1 MFQTRWPALRR
12 AIAVAGLACL
22 CGAVH
27 GEVLRYPGVEN
38 ALDRRGDY
46 PLKLLQLAL
55 KKAGSVDTVVRTT
68 LYMQQNRSALEIAR
82 ASGNLDIMAAAT
94 SKEREAQLLP
104 IRIPL
109 TKGLIG
115 WRLLLLKAG
124 ERERLRDVTTLQ
136 QLRLLRT
143 AQVHDWPDMAIL
155 RGNGLTVA
163 AVSHY
168 DGLFSMLEVDRLD
181 YVPRSLPE
189 IGAEA
194 DSHRK
199 LAIDPYLVLR
209 YASADYFFVN
219 RNNTRLAEIVS
230 RGLEMALADGSF
242 DQLFYAYYGKS
253 LRDARLDKRRII
265 DLDNPSLPADAPLR
279 RKELWFS
286 MDDLKKLR

>member
-1 MFQTRWPALRR
+1 MLGTRWSVWRR
-12 AIAVAGLACL
+12 LIVAAGLVCL
-22 CGAVH
+22 GGAAR
-27 GEVLRYPGVEN
+27 GDVLRFPGVEN
-38 ALDRRGDY
+38 AFDQRGDY
-46 PLKLLQLAL
+46 PIKLLQLAL
-55 KKAGSVDTVVRTT
+55 KKAGSIDTVVRTT
-68 LYMQQNRSALEIAR
+68 LYMQQNRGALEIAR
-82 ASGNLDIMAAAT
+82 GCGNLDIMAAAT

-124 ERERLRDVTTLQ
+124 ERERLRDVTSLQ
-136 QLRLLRT
+136 QLRPLRT
-143 AQVHDWPDMAIL
+143 AQMHDWPDMAIL
-155 RGNGLTVA
+155 RGNGLAVA

-189 IGAEA
+189 VGAEA

-209 YASADYFFVN
+209 YPSADYFFVN
-219 RNNTRLAEIVS
+219 RNNKRLADTVS

-242 DQLFYAYYGKS
+242 DKLFYAYYGKS
-253 LRDARLDKRRII
+253 LRDAKLDKRRII
-265 DLDNPSLPADAPLR
+265 DLDNPSLPADAPLQ